1 MQATEEDAKE
11 EESAGDYYMTTLG
24 LLFSVNDYDEISD
37 EDSAVFD
44 DFFLSLSLEID
55 DPVVD
60 TVSIGK
66 MMSTVNLDDR
76 WIYKGSRTVPP
87 CNQFILWQVIQQ
99 VYPVKQEIVDLLV
112 NKMNKVGASEGNFRV
127 VQSGF
132 NPDVAFVSSGA
143 LKLAGAFSA
152 MALAFITYF

>member
-1 MQATEEDAKE
+1 
-11 EESAGDYYMTTLG
+11 MTTLG

-60 TVSIGK
+60 AVSIGK

-87 CNQFILWQVIQQ
+87 CNQYILW
-99 VYPVKQEIVDLLV
+99 
-112 NKMNKVGASEGNFRV
+112 
-127 VQSGF
+127 
-132 NPDVAFVSSGA
+132 
-143 LKLAGAFSA
+143 
-152 MALAFITYF
+152 